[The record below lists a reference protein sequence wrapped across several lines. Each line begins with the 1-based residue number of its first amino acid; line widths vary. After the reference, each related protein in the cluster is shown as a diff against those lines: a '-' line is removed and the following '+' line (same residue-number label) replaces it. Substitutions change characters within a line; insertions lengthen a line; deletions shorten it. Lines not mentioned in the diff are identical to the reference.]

1 VEHIAVYG
9 ADNDM
14 RLSGK
19 HETGHIGQFSW
30 GVANRGAS
38 IRIPRSCAAAGYGEV
53 QERGLSEK
61 HATLT
66 TRLDFAFPSFL
77 IADFAFWS
85 VLTRRLL
92 RGQEAG
98 VEHRSLRSNRYH
110 DQDHAPL
117 EHSSTRNRP
126 SFFCSSL
133 ILLLSPF
140 DSLLFQY
147 LGSEYTPLPLL
158 SPLS

>member
-1 VEHIAVYG
+1 MEHIAVYG
-9 ADNDM
+9 TDNDM

-38 IRIPRSCAAAGYGEV
+38 IRIPRSCAAAGYGKSRNEDHG
-53 QERGLSEK
+53 QN
-61 HATLT
+61 AALT
-66 TRLDFAFPSFL
+66 TRVDFAFPSFRL
-77 IADFAFWS
+77 ADFAFWS

-92 RGQEAG
+92 RGQKAG
-98 VEHRSLRSNRYH
+98 VEHRSLRSYRDH

-126 SFFCSSL
+126 PFCSSL
-133 ILLLSPF
+133 GLLPSPLA
-140 DSLLFQY
+140 SLLFHL
-147 LGSEYTPLPLL
+147 LGSKYTPLPLL
-158 SPLS
+158 LPLL